1 MNNETNKKTCYYC
14 SNEVQESEGVQ
25 WGSYFYCDSCFK
37 RLKCQVD
44 SYHSPAIPL
53 KFKSVN
59 GEENNQLF
67 FGIELETTKDVCDR
81 FTQSNHTNTLYY
93 IRKNFKTLDLNF
105 ETDASIGDGVEI
117 ITQPMSIGYIK
128 AHKEDFKNILTYL
141 SDNGYYSHNKG
152 KCGLH
157 IHVSRLALGSTST
170 QIQETIEKIM
180 LFVETYRN
188 NIEILSRRCHN
199 QFSRYNS
206 YTIPYHKE
214 NTFGSNTMFKNDDF
228 YKSGKLLYELNQRDN
243 IGHSSVVNV
252 NTGNSTTNGK
262 TIEFRMFRGTL
273 KYETFMATI
282 EFVYNLVNVCRD
294 NMVSKISWNKVINY
308 SGEYLKDYVD
318 SLNILEDNLYLRD
331 NTKYIEDAIEKQE
344 NKDKEIITNYKNS
357 LNDITTAL
365 STLLNGSIDF
375 SQDTKTIKRILQ
387 FRYTLFNAIINALDF
402 DTTQNLDTTSLYD
415 RMSILCDNSRDNC
428 VNGLKKIKETLSLY
442 TRRYGVN
449 DDEFNSLC
457 SQTIELINNKLKNME
472 RGEEE

>member
-14 SNEVQESEGVQ
+14 NNEVNENEGVQ
-25 WGSYFYCDSCFK
+25 WGSYFYCESCFK
-37 RLKCQVD
+37 TLKCQVD
-44 SYHSPAIPL
+44 SYHNPAIPL
-53 KFKSVN
+53 KFKSVTS
-59 GEENNQLF
+59 ETNNQLF
-67 FGIELETTKDVCDR
+67 FGIELETTKDVCER
-81 FTQSNHTNTLYY
+81 FTQSHHTDTLYY

-105 ETDASIGDGVEI
+105 ETDASIGDGVEV
-117 ITQPMSIGYIK
+117 ITQPMSMEYIK
-128 AHKEDFKNILTYL
+128 THKDDFKSILTYL

-157 IHVSRLALGSTST
+157 IHVSKIALGSTNE

-188 NIEILSRRCHN
+188 NIEILSRRRHN
-199 QFSRYNS
+199 QYSRYNS

-214 NTFGSNTMFKNDDF
+214 NTFSSDTMFKNDDF
-228 YKSGKLLYELNQRDN
+228 YKSGKLLYELNQRDG

-252 NTGNSTTNGK
+252 NTGTSTTAGK
-262 TIEFRMFRGTL
+262 TVEFRMFRGTL

-308 SGEYLKDYVD
+308 SGEYLKNYVD

-331 NTKYIEDAIEKQE
+331 NTKYIEGVIEKQE
-344 NKDKEIITNYKNS
+344 DKEKKIIANYKNS

-365 STLLNGSIDF
+365 STLLNGAIDF

-387 FRYTLFNAIINALDF
+387 FRYKLFNAIVNAIDF
-402 DTTQNLDTTSLYD
+402 DTTQNSDTSSLYD
-415 RMSILCDNSRDNC
+415 RMTILCNNGRNNC
-428 VNGLKKIKETLSLY
+428 IDGFKKIKEVLSCY
-442 TRRYGVN
+442 STRWSMC
-449 DDEFNSLC
+449 DDELSRLC
-457 SQTIELINNKLKNME
+457 SQTIELIDNKLKDIE
-472 RGEEE
+472 KEEEE